1 MDRPY
6 ADLAGLYRFHG
17 RMLARLVSDLSEAEW
32 RHRSAANPA
41 LWVLAH
47 LVASKRG
54 LLRALCSGGA
64 AAPAEAWEALAGRGG
79 SPDAELPAAA
89 VLLTAWHDANAE
101 LCARL
106 ELMGLEE
113 GGRPAPRTMPD
124 GGTTLIAMARFLQF
138 HEAYHLGQLGLLRRL
153 AGKPGAV

>member
-1 MDRPY
+1 MPIDHPY
-6 ADLAGLYRFHG
+6 AELGALYRFHG
-17 RMLARLVSDLSEAEW
+17 RMLERLADGLSEAEW
-32 RHRSAANPA
+32 RHRSAGNPA
-41 LWVLAH
+41 RWVLAH

-54 LLRALCSGGA
+54 LLRALGSGA
-64 AAPAEAWEALAGRGG
+64 AAEAWEALAGRGG
-79 SPDAELPAAA
+79 TPDAELPAAA
-89 VLLTAWHDANAE
+89 VLLSAWRDANAA

-106 ELMGLEE
+106 ELMSAEE

-124 GGTTLIAMARFLQF
+124 GGTTLSAMARFLQF

>member
-1 MDRPY
+1 MDHPY
-6 ADLAGLYRFHG
+6 AELGGLYRFHG
-17 RMLARLVSDLSEAEW
+17 RMLERLVDGLSEAEW

-47 LVASKRG
+47 LLASKRS
-54 LLRALCSGGA
+54 LLRALGS
-64 AAPAEAWEALAGRGG
+64 GG

-89 VLLTAWHDANAE
+89 VLLAAWRDANTA
-101 LCARL
+101 LCGRL
-106 ELMGLEE
+106 ELMTLEE